1 MPRLVAPRCPA
12 PAPAE
17 AAGWRSGP
25 EGRSEAPKSRAEA
38 LTSRA
43 CRDSEIGGSRGRVP
57 GSAGRPPGLACRGR
71 ARWLAAWHPFSPS
84 GGTGGLASA
93 KRQAAPSRGSPA
105 PFIPL
110 PLPHPHPPTALLP
123 HFPHPPPLGSMADLE
138 YAKDRIMMGAERKS
152 AVGPAPAPALPRTRT
167 RQPRRPLAGGLPRR
181 GLEHLSLARAR
192 SHSLIA
198 RARTLRADARAGGWM
213 GGWGRVR
220 AV

>member
-123 HFPHPPPLGSMADLE
+123 HFPHPPPPWQHGGPRVRQGPHHDGRRAQERRRSRTRPPPYPAHLLGSPAGRWQ
-138 YAKDRIMMGAERKS
+138 AGS
-152 AVGPAPAPALPRTRT
+152 PVAV
-167 RQPRRPLAGGLPRR
+167 
-181 GLEHLSLARAR
+181 
-192 SHSLIA
+192 
-198 RARTLRADARAGGWM
+198 
-213 GGWGRVR
+213 
-220 AV
+220 